1 MPLITLRDLGLS
13 FGAPPLLEAVNLTIE
28 PGERICLLGRNGEGK
43 STLLKIIAGEL
54 APDEGE
60 VTRAPGLK
68 VARLDQTVPEAR
80 GGSVFDVV
88 ADGLE
93 ASAALLKRH
102 HALCAALAEDAEPAA
117 LRELE
122 TVQAAMESAGAWE
135 VERRVSEV
143 ISRLGL
149 DPEADFDALS
159 GGLKR
164 RVLLARALAGGPDL
178 LLLDEPT
185 NHLDLEAI
193 TWLEEFLLDWR
204 GSLLF
209 VTHDRAFLQRL
220 ATRILELDRGRLT
233 DWPGDYANYLRR
245 REEREAAEA
254 AQQAR
259 QDKLLD
265 QEEHWIR
272 QGIKARRTRN
282 EGRVRRLQALR
293 AEVRERR
300 ARQGRARFGIDAGE
314 RSGRLVCEA
323 EGVTHGWGG
332 RTLVR
337 DLDLTILRGD
347 RLGIVGPNGCGK
359 TTLVRLLLGELQPDQ
374 GRIRLGTGLQV
385 AHFDQLRATLDEN
398 ATVLD
403 NLALGSDRITVGGRT
418 RHVMSY
424 LKDFL
429 FSPERARQPVAA
441 LSGGERNRLL
451 LARLLAR
458 PANLLV
464 LDEPTNDL
472 DLETLELLEEKLL
485 EYQGTLLVVSH
496 DRAFLDNVVT
506 ELLVFEGD
514 GRLSSHVGGYSDWL
528 ARRAQPAEKAT
539 ARRARPEKPAP
550 RRANRPPRLSYN
562 EQRELAALPER
573 IEALEARRAELE
585 AALADPALYRD
596 HPERARAQSQALAEL
611 VAELE
616 AAYQR
621 WEALE
626 EKREAAALAARP
638 DSR

>member
-1 MPLITLRDLGLS
+1 
-13 FGAPPLLEAVNLTIE
+13 
-28 PGERICLLGRNGEGK
+28 
-43 STLLKIIAGEL
+43 
-54 APDEGE
+54 
-60 VTRAPGLK
+60 
-68 VARLDQTVPEAR
+68 
-80 GGSVFDVV
+80 
-88 ADGLE
+88 
-93 ASAALLKRH
+93 
-102 HALCAALAEDAEPAA
+102 
-117 LRELE
+117 
-122 TVQAAMESAGAWE
+122 
-135 VERRVSEV
+135 
-143 ISRLGL
+143 
-149 DPEADFDALS
+149 
-159 GGLKR
+159 
-164 RVLLARALAGGPDL
+164 
-178 LLLDEPT
+178 
-185 NHLDLEAI
+185 
-193 TWLEEFLLDWR
+193 
-204 GSLLF
+204 
-209 VTHDRAFLQRL
+209 
-220 ATRILELDRGRLT
+220 
-233 DWPGDYANYLRR
+233 
-245 REEREAAEA
+245 
-254 AQQAR
+254 
-259 QDKLLD
+259 
-265 QEEHWIR
+265 
-272 QGIKARRTRN
+272 
-282 EGRVRRLQALR
+282 
-293 AEVRERR
+293 
-300 ARQGRARFGIDAGE
+300 
-314 RSGRLVCEA
+314 
-323 EGVTHGWGG
+323 VTHGWGG